1 MDGVHFALG
10 EEGRVEI
17 GDYCYFTNA
26 VLLCELELR
35 IGNYVV
41 IGWNA
46 TIADT
51 DFHPLAPG
59 RARSPTP
66 SPARRWARAGPG
78 RPIARRPVVIEDD
91 VWIGPNA
98 TILKGV
104 RIGAGAFV
112 EAGAL
117 VTRDVPPRA
126 RVLGNPAAG
135 RRGGVTTDERGR
147 ARCPGTGIRARSP
160 TTSSST
166 RRPTSRRPSAS
177 TCTAASEPRACASAA
192 GPRPTWARCSTS
204 GPHGPRDASATTRWS
219 TARASSATR
228 RSRSATTP

>member
-1 MDGVHFALG
+1 MSSEHASSGTGAQGGEPWAHGPLPSGARTGPGTLITGEHAFKRFRAKRTDALVIGANCTMDGVHFAV
-10 EEGRVEI
+10 EAEGRIAI

-46 TIADT
+46 SIADS
-51 DFHPLAPG
+51 DFHPIAPAERIADAIACSPLGQG
-59 RARSPTP
+59 RTR
-66 SPARRWARAGPG
+66 PA
-78 RPIARRPVVIEDD
+78 IVRRPVVIEDD

-104 RIGAGAFV
+104 RIGAGALI

-126 RVLGNPAAG
+126 RMLGNPAQIIG
-135 RRGGVTTDERGR
+135 EI
-147 ARCPGTGIRARSP
+147 P
-160 TTSSST
+160 
-166 RRPTSRRPSAS
+166 
-177 TCTAASEPRACASAA
+177 
-192 GPRPTWARCSTS
+192 
-204 GPHGPRDASATTRWS
+204 
-219 TARASSATR
+219 
-228 RSRSATTP
+228 

>member
-10 EEGRVEI
+10 AEARVRI

-35 IGNYVV
+35 IGSYIV

-46 TIADT
+46 TITDT
-51 DFHPLAPG
+51 DFHPIAPAE
-59 RARSPTP
+59 RIADAVACSPL
-66 SPARRWARAGPG
+66 GND
-78 RPIARRPVVIEDD
+78 RPRPPIVRQAVVIEDD

-117 VTRDVPPRA
+117 VTRDVPAKA
-126 RVLGNPAAG
+126 RVLGNPARVVG
-135 RRGGVTTDERGR
+135 RVE
-147 ARCPGTGIRARSP
+147 A
-160 TTSSST
+160 
-166 RRPTSRRPSAS
+166 
-177 TCTAASEPRACASAA
+177 
-192 GPRPTWARCSTS
+192 
-204 GPHGPRDASATTRWS
+204 
-219 TARASSATR
+219 
-228 RSRSATTP
+228 